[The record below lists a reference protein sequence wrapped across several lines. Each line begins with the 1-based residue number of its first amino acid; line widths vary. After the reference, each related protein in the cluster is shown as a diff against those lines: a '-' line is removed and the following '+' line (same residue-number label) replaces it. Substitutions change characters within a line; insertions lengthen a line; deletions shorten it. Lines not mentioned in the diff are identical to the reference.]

1 MWGVREFK
9 QVMGILIAVF
19 GFKEISMDVSDSI
32 AEPVL
37 VRNIIK
43 LNSPPFLRME
53 SIVESFPWVTSFL
66 QKSGRSSYFPVTH
79 SPTPSLCSVVM
90 VKSHICNWYFRI
102 LSPHSLMAQGHEM
115 WILFLSPSD
124 KKSLPKT
131 PKGAEE
137 PKQNKISQIHLDK
150 AKSPGWLQFSP
161 HN

>member
-53 SIVESFPWVTSFL
+53 SIVESFP
-66 QKSGRSSYFPVTH
+66 
-79 SPTPSLCSVVM
+79 
-90 VKSHICNWYFRI
+90 
-102 LSPHSLMAQGHEM
+102 
-115 WILFLSPSD
+115 
-124 KKSLPKT
+124 
-131 PKGAEE
+131 
-137 PKQNKISQIHLDK
+137 
-150 AKSPGWLQFSP
+150 
-161 HN
+161 